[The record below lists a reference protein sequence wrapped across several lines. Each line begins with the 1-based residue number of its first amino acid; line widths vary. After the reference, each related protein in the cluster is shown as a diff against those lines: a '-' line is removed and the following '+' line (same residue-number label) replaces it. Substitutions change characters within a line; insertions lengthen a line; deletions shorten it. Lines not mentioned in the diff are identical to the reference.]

1 MGLQTSLKHASRPRM
16 ASPVVGLPELHVHL
30 EEGWAIDGPVYR
42 TEDRKRGLVIFH
54 FITWYGRTPRVV
66 SVADGPDV
74 QRFQSEQMLDIEES

>member
-1 MGLQTSLKHASRPRM
+1 MSLHTSLKHTGRLRP

-42 TEDRKRGLVIFH
+42 TEDQKRGRVIFH

-74 QRFQSEQMLDIEES
+74 QRFLAEQMLAVEES